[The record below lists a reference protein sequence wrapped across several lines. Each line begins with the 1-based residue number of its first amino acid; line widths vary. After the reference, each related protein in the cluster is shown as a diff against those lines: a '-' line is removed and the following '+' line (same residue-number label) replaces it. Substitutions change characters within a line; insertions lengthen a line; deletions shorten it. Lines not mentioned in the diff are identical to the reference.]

1 MSEAFK
7 PAPLIASIT
16 PEIGRCYLDNVAI
29 TLCDVIIPALSGGA
43 RTHAEECLRIV
54 SRIVSNSELSATAV
68 RLLAEGG
75 PLAEGKAIE
84 QVNREGEAAL
94 AKYIAGAAPVAVT
107 QGPDPAPLQAWLRG
121 QVPGGENLR
130 VTTFR
135 KLSGGRSKI
144 TLLAEL
150 EDAGSLPARIVIRQ
164 DGEEWI
170 TGKAVVDEENLLRR
184 LHAAGLRVPEPLLI
198 EPSGTV
204 LGKPFLVVP
213 AFPGKPPGEHFL
225 ILPKSEEAF
234 LQLADQ
240 LGRLHALPINDFL
253 AMGSI
258 READYTAAQLRESLA
273 TYRTAIEAQDHAPST
288 LLSAVFEWLDD
299 NAPRMSRVPR
309 ALVHADA
316 GFHNMLVDG
325 DRLVVVLDWELA
337 HIGNPAYD
345 LGYIR
350 HGVLDPAQW
359 ERFMARYR
367 AAGGPDVP
375 PECVEYFTLF
385 TGIWYHQ
392 LQLKARGA
400 LLSGGYRNME
410 LAALLADFA
419 PQFLSSISRAFHR
432 AMKPGQNI

>member
-1 MSEAFK
+1 MTQAAE
-7 PAPLIASIT
+7 PAALIASIT
-16 PEIGRCYLDNVAI
+16 PDIARCYLDNVAM
-29 TLCDVIIPALSGGA
+29 TLCDLIIPALSGLP
-43 RTHAEECLRIV
+43 RTRAEECLRIV
-54 SRIVSNSELSATAV
+54 SRIVSNSELSEAAV
-68 RLLAEGG
+68 RLWAAGG

-94 AKYIAGAAPVAVT
+94 AKYIASTAPVAVT
-107 QGPDPAPLQAWLRG
+107 QGPDAAPLQAWLRG
-121 QVPGGENLR
+121 QAPGDENLR
-130 VTTFR
+130 VTSFR

-164 DGEEWI
+164 DGEAWI

-184 LHAAGLRVPEPLLI
+184 LHAEGLRVPEPLLM
-198 EPSGTV
+198 EPSGAV

-240 LGRLHALPINDFL
+240 LGRLHALPIGDFL

-273 TYRTAIEAQDHAPST
+273 TYRAAIEAQDLAPSELMST
-288 LLSAVFEWLDD
+288 VFKWLDE
-299 NAPRMSRVPR
+299 NAPRMSCVPR

-316 GFHNMLVDG
+316 GFHNMLVEG
-325 DRLVVVLDWELA
+325 DRLVAVLDWELA
-337 HIGNPAYD
+337 HVGNPAYD

-350 HGVLDPAQW
+350 HAVLDPALW
-359 ERFMARYR
+359 ARFMARYR
-367 AAGGPDVP
+367 AAGGPDIP
-375 PECVEYFTLF
+375 SECVEYFTLF

-400 LLSGGYRNME
+400 LLSGAYKNIE

-432 AMKPGQNI
+432 ARNAAD

>member
-1 MSEAFK
+1 MTEAAK
-7 PAPLIASIT
+7 SAPLIASVT
-16 PEIGRCYLDNVAI
+16 PELARCYLDHVAT
-29 TLCDVIIPALSGGA
+29 TLCDVIIPTLSGGP
-43 RTHAEECLRIV
+43 RTRAEECLRIV
-54 SRIVSNSELSATAV
+54 SRIVSNSELSATT
-68 RLLAEGG
+68 LKLWSQGG

-94 AKYIAGAAPVAVT
+94 AKFIAGAAPVTVT

-130 VTTFR
+130 VTSFR

-150 EDAGSLPARIVIRQ
+150 EDAGNLPARIVIRQ

-213 AFPGKPPGEHFL
+213 AFPGKPPGDNFL
-225 ILPKSEEAF
+225 VLPESDEAF

-240 LGRLHALPINDFL
+240 LGQLHALPIDDFL
-253 AMGSI
+253 TMESI
-258 READYTAAQLRESLA
+258 HEENYTAAELRQNLVI
-273 TYRTAIEAQDHAPST
+273 YRAGIAGHDLVPSA
-288 LLSAVFEWLDD
+288 LISAVFEWLDD
-299 NAPRMSRVPR
+299 NAPKMSRVPR

-350 HGVLDPAQW
+350 HGVLDPALW

-385 TGIWYHQ
+385 TGMWYHQ

-400 LLSGGYRNME
+400 LLSGAYRNME
-410 LAALLADFA
+410 MAALLADFA
-419 PQFLSSISRAFHR
+419 PQFLSSVSRAFHR
-432 AMKPGQNI
+432 AKNAV

>member
-1 MSEAFK
+1 MDSTVTSA
-7 PAPLIASIT
+7 PAPLIVSVT
-16 PEIGRCYLDNVAI
+16 PELARCYLDNVAT
-29 TLCDVIIPALSGGA
+29 TLCDVIIPALSGLP
-43 RTHAEECLRIV
+43 RTRAEECLRIV
-54 SRIVSNSELSATAV
+54 SRIVSNSELSASA
-68 RLLAEGG
+68 LALWAEGG
-75 PLAEGKAIE
+75 PLAEGEAIE

-94 AKYIAGAAPVAVT
+94 AKFIAETAPVAVT
-107 QGPDPAPLQAWLRG
+107 QGPDPAPLQAWLRD

-130 VTTFR
+130 VNSFR

-150 EDAGSLPARIVIRQ
+150 EDAGGLPARIVIRQ

-184 LHAAGLRVPEPLLI
+184 LHAEGLIVPEPLLI
-198 EPSGTV
+198 EPTGKV

-213 AFPGKPPGEHFL
+213 AFPGKPPGAHFL
-225 ILPKSEEAF
+225 ILPKSDEAF

-240 LGRLHALPINDFL
+240 LGRLHALPIGDFL

-258 READYTAAQLRESLA
+258 QEANYTEAELRESLA
-273 TYRTAIEAQDHAPST
+273 TYRAAIEEQDLAPSE
-288 LLSAVFEWLDD
+288 LLSAAFAWLDE
-299 NAPRMSRVPR
+299 NAPRMSCVPR

-325 DRLVVVLDWELA
+325 HRLVVMLDWELA

-350 HGVLDPAQW
+350 HGVLDPALW

-392 LQLKARGA
+392 LQLKARTA
-400 LLSGGYRNME
+400 LLSGTYKNME

-419 PQFLSSISRAFHR
+419 PQFLSSVSRAFHR
-432 AMKPGQNI
+432 AKNAG